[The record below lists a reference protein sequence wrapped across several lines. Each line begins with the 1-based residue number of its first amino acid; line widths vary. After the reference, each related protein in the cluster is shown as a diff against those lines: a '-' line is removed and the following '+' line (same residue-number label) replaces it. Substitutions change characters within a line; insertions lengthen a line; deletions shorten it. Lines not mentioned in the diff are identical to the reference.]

1 MYTQLCVLGMS
12 ILTLSTI
19 FLLDFENVLLCFFVY
34 VCYIK
39 CIYVL
44 SSVLWCPLRFPHK
57 SDVWFVFTSSWLYVG
72 RIMSYLHYLCLFA
85 ISGVQHICFFCFV
98 CLRLVYPVFPA
109 YLDCPF
115 LIGPLVFCI
124 VYFRQCGIFS
134 SHFMKW
140 NYYLTVSLVKY
151 KRNEN

>member
-12 ILTLSTI
+12 ILPLSTI
-19 FLLDFENVLLCFFVY
+19 FLLDFENVLLCCFVY

-72 RIMSYLHYLCLFA
+72 RFMSYLHYLCLFA
-85 ISGVQHICFFCFV
+85 NSGVQHICFFLF
-98 CLRLVYPVFPA
+98 CLSSSCVPSVSSLSGLSIFDWSFGFLYRL
-109 YLDCPF
+109 
-115 LIGPLVFCI
+115 
-124 VYFRQCGIFS
+124 FS
-134 SHFMKW
+134 TVWHF
-140 NYYLTVSLVKY
+140 
-151 KRNEN
+151 